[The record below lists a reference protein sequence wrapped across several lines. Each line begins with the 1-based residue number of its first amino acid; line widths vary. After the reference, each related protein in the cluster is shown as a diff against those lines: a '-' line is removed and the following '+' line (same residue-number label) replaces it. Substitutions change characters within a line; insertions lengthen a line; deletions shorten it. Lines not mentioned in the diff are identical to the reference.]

1 MLELLK
7 MLALIAA
14 GAAAIKLLTRTM
26 TPNRPHKAEEE
37 LFAGQGE
44 ADEADES

>member
-14 GAAAIKLLTRTM
+14 GAAAIRLLTRTM
-26 TPNRPHKAEEE
+26 TPNRPRKAEEE
-37 LFAGQGE
+37 LFARQD
-44 ADEADES
+44 ADNKSDET

>member
-26 TPNRPHKAEEE
+26 PPNRPRKAEDE
-37 LFAGQGE
+37 LFAGQE
-44 ADEADES
+44 SETESDET